1 MPNSVGRKAAEVRRA
16 KSIQSVNPGAMVG
29 QCVPDVA
36 ANADWNASPYLL
48 VVDGGAQPNGGTSA
62 ASPLW
67 AALITLVNA
76 ARGAGKRIGC
86 LTPLLYQSQGGETTA
101 IGQAG
106 CGDIQSGDNITATV
120 GAIVLLPGTTLCRAG
135 ALPMARSC
143 YRPYPRKDLSIRESR
158 PSLHLPGP
166 GRRGLNAL

>member
-29 QCVPDVA
+29 QCVPDV

-76 ARGAGKRIGC
+76 ARGAAKRIGC
-86 LTPLLYQSQGGETTA
+86 LTPLPYQSQGGETTA

-106 CGDIQSGDNITATV
+106 
-120 GAIVLLPGTTLCRAG
+120 
-135 ALPMARSC
+135 
-143 YRPYPRKDLSIRESR
+143 
-158 PSLHLPGP
+158 
-166 GRRGLNAL
+166 